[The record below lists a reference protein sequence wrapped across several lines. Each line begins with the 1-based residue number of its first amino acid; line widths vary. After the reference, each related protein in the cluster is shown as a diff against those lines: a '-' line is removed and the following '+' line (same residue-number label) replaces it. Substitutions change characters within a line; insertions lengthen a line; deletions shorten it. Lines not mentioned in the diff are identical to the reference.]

1 MECITY
7 FFEPHGNF
15 RNLTHQMSTYNP
27 KGEKE
32 QEQKE
37 MKQQLAILLKRKT
50 RRTDFAY
57 ILNQQR
63 TKVHLLRFDAS
74 N

>member
-1 MECITY
+1 
-7 FFEPHGNF
+7 
-15 RNLTHQMSTYNP
+15 MSTYNT
-27 KGEKE
+27 KEERE

-37 MKQQLAILLKRKT
+37 MKQQLANLLKRKT

-63 TKVHLLRFDAS
+63 TKVHLLRFDSTNAS